1 MNQSKAT
8 ATFFGATDTGR
19 VRKNNED
26 NYIACEIR
34 GGSHL
39 LLAAIDGIGGYEGG
53 EVAARIARDTIIAY
67 VNDSADGNCLDILKS
82 AVTAANNEIV
92 AQKQHDPQR
101 SNMGCVLSSAI
112 ISLEESRLYMV
123 HIGDS
128 RLYRFTP
135 DSGLTKLSHDHSLVG
150 FREEIGMLTEE
161 QAMKHPQRNIIER
174 SLGDIFHSPDD
185 ENFLDAGI
193 FPIFGPTQFLFCS
206 DGLSDMIYSAEIA
219 GVLASDKSARDEVTR
234 LIDMANEAGGKDNIT
249 AVIAKLS
256 LPMPAPGSTVSGR
269 EASFSGISDLP
280 PADNSDDLIAADPVD
295 PTPAASGHSN
305 KKQDGLT
312 RFRIYLITTV
322 IAFLAG
328 GTVGYFIGTYTGE
341 QRAQKAIAADVTGKT
356 LQDSVIIPPNNPDST
371 VADSQRVGKQTADS
385 INRVHR
391 QAADSA
397 RAKNKPNRSNN
408 P

>member
-34 GGSHL
+34 GGSHI

-67 VNDSADGNCLDILKS
+67 VNDSADGNCLDVLKS

-92 AQKQHDPQR
+92 AQKQQDPKR

-206 DGLSDMIYSAEIA
+206 DGLSDMIYSDEIA
-219 GVLASDKSARDEVTR
+219 GVLASDKSARDEVNR

-249 AVIAKLS
+249 AVVAKLC
-256 LPMPAPGSTVSGR
+256 LPMSASGSAVST
-269 EASFSGISDLP
+269 SFNGISDLP
-280 PADNSDDLIAADPVD
+280 PADNSDDMIAEDPD
-295 PTPAASGHSN
+295 PPTTPASGHNN
-305 KKQDGLT
+305 KRQDGLT

-328 GTVGYFIGTYTGE
+328 GTVGYYIGSFTSE
-341 QRAQKAIAADVTGKT
+341 QHAQKAIEAAKIAIANG
-356 LQDSVIIPPNNPDST
+356 DSVATTFNLPAESVANP
-371 VADSQRVGKQTADS
+371 QRFGEQTADS
-385 INRVHR
+385 MNKIYQHV
-391 QAADSA
+391 ADSA
-397 RAKNKPNRSNN
+397 RKN
-408 P
+408 